1 MKLKM
6 KFRLYS
12 LVLIALFTFSCKG
25 QTSEASLEVDA
36 SETIEKTINLFD
48 ADALLERVKYL
59 SLDSL
64 EGRQTGT
71 KGGLIAREYVIGQFK
86 KLGIAPLLDDY
97 SQPFSFEGRR
107 DKKTYEGA
115 NVLGVIKGS
124 EHTENYIVIS
134 AHYDHVGV
142 RDGKV
147 YNGADDDASGT
158 SAIIAMAEYFK
169 NNPPK
174 HSVVIAAF
182 DAEEMGLRGASHFV
196 KTNTLPKE
204 QIAMN
209 INLDMVGRNDNN
221 ELYVVGTNLYTQ
233 LQPAIEG
240 LELPENFKLSVGHDG
255 LDGKQS
261 WVSSSDHG
269 PFHKEKIPFLYFGVE
284 DHKDYHKPTDDFES
298 IQPEFY
304 EKAVIAVIT
313 VFEKLDEITF

>member
-1 MKLKM
+1 M
-6 KFRLYS
+6 KFKLYY
-12 LVLIALFTFSCKG
+12 LALIPLFSFSCKG
-25 QTSEASLEVDA
+25 QTRDTTQDVKAL
-36 SETIEKTINLFD
+36 ETIERSDDLFD
-48 ADALLERVKYL
+48 SNALLERVKYL

-71 KGGLIAREYVIGQFK
+71 KGNLIAREYVVIQFK
-86 KLGIAPLLDDY
+86 KYDIHPLLDDY
-97 SQPFSFEGRR
+97 TQPFSFEGRR

-115 NVLGVIKGS
+115 NVLGIIKGTDFP
-124 EHTENYIVIS
+124 EKHIVFS

-142 RDGKV
+142 RDGKI

-158 SAIIAMAEYFK
+158 SALFAIAEYFK

-174 HSVVIAAF
+174 HSIVIAAF

-196 KTNTLPKE
+196 KTNTLSKE

-221 ELYVVGTNLYTQ
+221 ELYVVGTNLYKQ
-233 LQPAIEG
+233 LQPAIED
-240 LELPENFKLSVGHDG
+240 LELPEDFKLSVGHDG
-255 LDGKQS
+255 LDDKQS
-261 WVSSSDHG
+261 WVFSSDHG
-269 PFHKEKIPFLYFGVE
+269 PFHREEIPFLYFGVE

-304 EKAVIAVIT
+304 AKAVTAVIA
-313 VFEKLDEITF
+313 VFEKLDEMSF

>member
-1 MKLKM
+1 M

-12 LVLIALFTFSCKG
+12 LALLALLTFSCKG
-25 QTSEASLEVDA
+25 QTSETTQEVEVT
-36 SETIEKTINLFD
+36 ETIEKTADLFD
-48 ADALLERVKYL
+48 ADALLERVRYL

-71 KGGLIAREYVIGQFK
+71 KGNLIAREYVINQFK
-86 KLGIAPLLDDY
+86 KYDIAPLLEDY
-97 SQPFSFEGRR
+97 TQPFSFEGRR

-115 NVLGVIKGS
+115 NVLGVIKGT
-124 EHTENYIVIS
+124 EHTEKYIVIS

-182 DAEEMGLRGASHFV
+182 DAEEMGLQGASHFV
-196 KTNTLPKE
+196 KANTLPKE

-209 INLDMVGRNDNN
+209 VNLDMVGRNDNN

-240 LELPENFKLSVGHDG
+240 LELPENFKLLVGHDG

-261 WVSSSDHG
+261 WIFSSDHG
-269 PFHKEKIPFLYFGVE
+269 PFHREKIPFLYFGVE
-284 DHKDYHKPTDDFES
+284 DHEDYHKPTDDFEN

-304 EKAVIAVIT
+304 AKAVTTVIA
-313 VFEKLDEITF
+313 VFEKLDEMNF

>member
-1 MKLKM
+1 MNTKILSPL
-6 KFRLYS
+6 F
-12 LVLIALFTFSCKG
+12 VLLLMFSCKG
-25 QTSEASLEVDA
+25 QTETTTEQTLEQV
-36 SETIEKTINLFD
+36 EVKTQLFD
-48 ADALLERVKYL
+48 ADALLERVKFL

-64 EGRQTGT
+64 EGRRTGE
-71 KGGLIAREYVIGQFK
+71 KGGLIAREYVVNQFK
-86 KLGIAPLLDDY
+86 KYGIAPLLSDY
-97 SQPFSFEGRR
+97 TQPFSFEGRR

-115 NVLGVIKGS
+115 NVLGLIKG
-124 EHTENYIVIS
+124 TEQPDKYIVIS

-142 RDGKV
+142 NDGEV

-158 SAIIAMAEYFK
+158 SAIIAVAEYLK

-182 DAEEMGLRGASHFV
+182 DAEELGLRGAAHFLEA
-196 KTNTLPKE
+196 NTIPKE
-204 QIAMN
+204 QIAID

-233 LQPAIEG
+233 LQPAITD

-255 LDGKQS
+255 LDDKDN

-269 PFHKEKIPFLYFGVE
+269 PFHKQEIPFLYFGVE
-284 DHKDYHKPTDDFES
+284 DHKDYHKPTDDFEF

-304 EKAVIAVIT
+304 AKAVTVIIS
-313 VFEKLDEITF
+313 VFERIDEMRF

>member
-1 MKLKM
+1 M
-6 KFRLYS
+6 KFRLYF
-12 LVLIALFTFSCKG
+12 LALLALLTFSCKG
-25 QTSEASLEVDA
+25 QTSEATQEVEVT
-36 SETIEKTINLFD
+36 ETIEKTADLFD
-48 ADALLERVKYL
+48 ADALLERVRYL

-71 KGGLIAREYVIGQFK
+71 KGNLIAREYVINQFK
-86 KLGIAPLLDDY
+86 KYDIAPLLEDY
-97 SQPFSFEGRR
+97 TQPFSFEGRR

-115 NVLGVIKGS
+115 NVLGVIKGT
-124 EHTENYIVIS
+124 EHAEKYIVIS

-182 DAEEMGLRGASHFV
+182 DAEEMGLQGASHFV
-196 KTNTLPKE
+196 KANTLPKE
-204 QIAMN
+204 QIVMN
-209 INLDMVGRNDNN
+209 VNLDMVGRNDNN

-240 LELPENFKLSVGHDG
+240 LELPENFKLLTGHDG

-261 WVSSSDHG
+261 WVFSSDHG
-269 PFHKEKIPFLYFGVE
+269 PFHREKIPFLYFGVE
-284 DHKDYHKPTDDFES
+284 DHKDYHKPTDDFEN

-304 EKAVIAVIT
+304 AKAVTDVIAV
-313 VFEKLDEITF
+313 FKKLDEMSF